1 MNITAQ
7 ASTLMPFL
15 MKNHHIW
22 EKYHSIFEL
31 WLQDDQGR
39 LIIKDFATTFD
50 HWISTDPHVEM
61 PQDIY
66 DVIMSFLN
74 DNTSFVQYCRMLNH
88 YASRWVILQQGFSQ
102 TIQLSLPSQPIHT
115 AEITSVSITKMFP
128 TIPQEFLTAEL
139 LRTFQNNIN
148 PRNSTTI
155 KSSQKLL
162 ATKYPVFNTLTLP
175 QLSEHLSS
183 GLIPDFRTRLD
194 LYKSLSPEYRQKENL
209 GDCIPT
215 LTLPIPIEN
224 DIPYKQVETVIAGA
238 FLNCQEAFLSH
249 LLSSPLYIHAFDS
262 IVHLFIRL
270 YNRISPQQAIQ
281 LPQQVSFLGSMAQSK
296 PSSVIPT
303 SLILHILRT
312 LLPDGDSSPDQTLDD
327 LSIDQR
333 SQLTSFFLWAVDLYA
348 LWTQQTRLIANLFP
362 FTPSADN
369 TLANIVT
376 ASTSQILK
384 ISKSPLPNSSKPI
397 DPPNPPKQ
405 ELIGVLSALFIFA
418 SRLFV
423 IHDDSYHP
431 INHNLNLSNIR
442 QLVTIVAYLNATLE
456 KSEAYLSEQI
466 KLATSLKPTS
476 FINQLLQLSPY
487 VTLLLPHP
495 LIKTSLS
502 FISQFERL
510 LPFSKQTGT
519 DVLVLST
526 LPIPLT
532 LFSGLKFPH
541 SQLETNLALSWSNFT
556 LPSLTSDQITAIK
569 QLLGPMTLF
578 SDQIQFVLREIV
590 QCTYPTGGGKS

>member
-1 MNITAQ
+1 
-7 ASTLMPFL
+7 
-15 MKNHHIW
+15 
-22 EKYHSIFEL
+22 
-31 WLQDDQGR
+31 
-39 LIIKDFATTFD
+39 
-50 HWISTDPHVEM
+50 
-61 PQDIY
+61 
-66 DVIMSFLN
+66 
-74 DNTSFVQYCRMLNH
+74 
-88 YASRWVILQQGFSQ
+88 
-102 TIQLSLPSQPIHT
+102 
-115 AEITSVSITKMFP
+115 
-128 TIPQEFLTAEL
+128 
-139 LRTFQNNIN
+139 
-148 PRNSTTI
+148 
-155 KSSQKLL
+155 
-162 ATKYPVFNTLTLP
+162 
-175 QLSEHLSS
+175 
-183 GLIPDFRTRLD
+183 
-194 LYKSLSPEYRQKENL
+194 
-209 GDCIPT
+209 
-215 LTLPIPIEN
+215 
-224 DIPYKQVETVIAGA
+224 
-238 FLNCQEAFLSH
+238 
-249 LLSSPLYIHAFDS
+249 
-262 IVHLFIRL
+262 
-270 YNRISPQQAIQ
+270 
-281 LPQQVSFLGSMAQSK
+281 MAQSK
-296 PSSVIPT
+296 SSSVIPM
-303 SLILHILRT
+303 SLILHTLQT

-327 LSIDQR
+327 LSVDQR
-333 SQLTSFFLWAVDLYA
+333 SQLTSFSLWAIDLYA

-362 FTPSADN
+362 FTPSANN

-384 ISKSPLPNSSKPI
+384 ISKSPSPNSSKPI

-423 IHDDSYHP
+423 IQDDSYHP
-431 INHNLNLSNIR
+431 INHNLNLSNLR

-456 KSEAYLSEQI
+456 SSEAYLSEQI
-466 KLATSLKPTS
+466 KLATPLKPAS

-502 FISQFERL
+502 FIFQFERL

-532 LFSGLKFPH
+532 LFSGLRFPY

-590 QCTYPTGGGKS
+590 QCTYPTGNGKS